1 MKKIVLMCALGVGLS
16 GCTVATVQTHTVH
29 SRSQPVYTSPY
40 VYHQPRYVHRS
51 HQHHVYPYCRTTYQR
66 GFYGEL
72 RAVRVCY

>member
-1 MKKIVLMCALGVGLS
+1 MKKILLMCGLGVALS
-16 GCTVATVQTHTVH
+16 GCTVTTVQTHTRFPSAHANTYVH
-29 SRSQPVYTSPY
+29 
-40 VYHQPRYVHRS
+40 HQPRYVHRS